1 MWETFV
7 TATALEQV
15 LALLAKH
22 GQDARVI
29 NGGTDLIMEIERR
42 ACSPRVLI
50 DVSSTRDEIRQA
62 LTGNLCRCTGYDRII
77 EAIELGAGLRGG
89 AGHT

>member
-7 TATALEQV
+7 NATSLEQV
-15 LALLAKH
+15 LELLAQH

-29 NGGTDLIMEIERR
+29 NGGTDLIVEIERR
-42 ACSPRVLI
+42 ARAPRVLI

-62 LTGNLCRCTGYDRII
+62 LTGNLCRCTGYDRLI
-77 EAIELGAGLRGG
+77 EAIELAAGLRGG